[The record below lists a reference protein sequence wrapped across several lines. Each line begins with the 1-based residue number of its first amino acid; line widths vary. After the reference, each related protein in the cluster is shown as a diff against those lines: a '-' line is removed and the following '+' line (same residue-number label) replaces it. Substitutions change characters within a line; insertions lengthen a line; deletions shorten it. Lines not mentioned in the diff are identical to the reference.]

1 MIYPPSEDSHLIEQE
16 VKKYALN
23 KRVLDIG
30 SGSGILARA
39 AINAGAKSALASDIN
54 QESIKLLKK
63 KKIPSIQSDLFSKIK
78 GKFDLIIF
86 NPPYL
91 PQEKREDRESQLI
104 TTGGK
109 KGDEIIIKF
118 LHQAPSYLNKNGI
131 ILILLSSLTQRK
143 RILVLIKK
151 QNLKKRKIA
160 EKNLFMEK
168 LEVWRIKKS
177 KHLKPWSAKE

>member
-1 MIYPPSEDSHLIEQE
+1 MIYPPSEDSHLLEQE
-16 VKKYALN
+16 IKKYASN

-30 SGSGILARA
+30 SGSGILAQA
-39 AINAGAKSALASDIN
+39 AINAGAKSVLASDIN
-54 QESIKLLKK
+54 KESIKLLKK

-91 PQEKREDRESQLI
+91 PQDKREDRESQLI

-118 LHQAPSYLNKNGI
+118 LRQTLKHLNKNGV
-131 ILILLSSLTQRK
+131 ILILLSSLTPRK
-143 RILVLIKK
+143 RIILLVKK

-168 LEVWRIKKS
+168 LEVWEITKFS
-177 KHLKPWSAKE
+177 I